1 MRIYMDRLS
10 CQNIPVHV
18 SISHTIIGTMTNT
31 NPFQQPQQQSTPS
44 FTTNSSNPFQNND
57 ASNSSSNN
65 GSFFGRSNN
74 IAAATGGNQ
83 NNISSN
89 NAGNSY
95 WPGSSNN
102 ATTTTNNNNT
112 STRSKTDA
120 LNPFQANRSN
130 FANVS
135 SNPFAA
141 STSSMSSGN
150 SNHFAQQQQ
159 QGGLNA
165 SNSFSV
171 SQPSLT
177 FSSSSNVKR
186 SVPAGDGGISN
197 SGFVGKSFNA
207 NTPSSFKP
215 RSQQEQKNDNRVF
228 APNKQQWTRNSVN
241 DSNATDKTEHSAT
254 VLSVDAPAFVPGQ
267 GIQNYNDHGGVQP
280 TQKLELAQ
288 AKIAQLKARLEAK
301 KAQQAAKIEPKETPF
316 KSNREDREST
326 AKANT
331 RGSSPYNSKTEVGSK
346 NKSQEAPLI
355 PKKPKHI
362 LNPKCYTM
370 CPLNEIQTRQENN
383 EISILEQIHPD
394 VFPSSFTLKDTCVKK
409 FRRSAADVDLAVDN
423 EVRNPITLEKSMAFL
438 EEYVM
443 ERDRQGPDPR
453 SPSNSVPD
461 PLDVYQFMWD
471 RTRMLRKDFLL
482 QNVPQMTKHA
492 SKVKVDIDTIN
503 IAIRVHERITRWH
516 VLCEHQLSHLE
527 DWKQQSNQNIMELGQ
542 CLKSLNML
550 YDERKRLLLTGARCN
565 NVVSVRRGRNFF

>member
-1 MRIYMDRLS
+1 
-10 CQNIPVHV
+10 
-18 SISHTIIGTMTNT
+18 MTNT
-31 NPFQQPQQQSTPS
+31 NPFQQQQQQQQQQLIPPFS
-44 FTTNSSNPFQNND
+44 TNSSNPFQNSN
-57 ASNSSSNN
+57 ASNPSSNN

-74 IAAATGGNQ
+74 VAAVTSSNQ
-83 NNISSN
+83 NNNSSN
-89 NAGNSY
+89 NAGNSS
-95 WPGSSNN
+95 WPSATNN
-102 ATTTTNNNNT
+102 ATTTNT
-112 STRSKTDA
+112 TTTTTTTAMSQTDA
-120 LNPFQANRSN
+120 LNPFQANRN
-130 FANVS
+130 DFANVS

-141 STSSMSSGN
+141 STSSMSS
-150 SNHFAQQQQ
+150 SNLDPFAQQQQ
-159 QGGLNA
+159 GSLNA
-165 SNSFSV
+165 STSFSVANV

-177 FSSSSNVKR
+177 FTSSSNVKR
-186 SVPAGDGGISN
+186 SVPTGDGGISN

-215 RSQQEQKNDNRVF
+215 RSQQEQKNDNSAF
-228 APNKQQWTRNSVN
+228 APNNQQWTRNPMN
-241 DSNATDKTEHSAT
+241 DSNAADYTENSAT
-254 VLSVDAPAFVPGQ
+254 VLRVDAPAFVPGQ
-267 GIQNYNDHGGVQP
+267 GIQNYNDHGSVQP
-280 TQKLELAQ
+280 TNKHQKLELAQ

-301 KAQQAAKIEPKETPF
+301 KAQQAAKVEPKETPF
-316 KSNREDREST
+316 NSNGGDREST
-326 AKANT
+326 AKANI
-331 RGSSPYNSKTEVGSK
+331 RGSSPYNLKTEVGSK

-370 CPLNEIQTRQENN
+370 CPLTEIQTRQENN
-383 EISILEQIHPD
+383 EISILEQLHPD
-394 VFPSSFTLKDTCVKK
+394 VFPSSFTLKNTCVKK

-471 RTRMLRKDFLL
+471 RTRMLRKDLLL

-565 NVVSVRRGRNFF
+565 NVVSVRRGRNLF